1 MKDKIFGILQRVG
14 RSFMLPIAILPVAG
28 LLLGIGGS
36 FTNETMLETYG
47 LLGVMGPGTVLNQ
60 ILQVMNA
67 AGNIIFT
74 NLPIIFAMGVAIG
87 MAKKEKA
94 VAALAAV
101 IAFFIMHASIGA
113 LINIKGGADTMLSG
127 SVTDVCGITSLQM
140 GVFGGIIVGL
150 GVAALHNRFYKI
162 ELPQVLSFFGGT
174 RFVPIISGIVF
185 VGVGILMFFVWPVI
199 QSGIYALGD
208 LVLKS
213 GYAGTWV
220 YGFLERLLLP
230 FGLHHVFYL
239 PFWQTG
245 VGGTL
250 EVGGKLIEGAQNIF
264 FAQLSDPNVDHF
276 AVSATRF
283 MSGKFPLMIFGLPG
297 AALAMYRTAKPEK
310 RKAVGGL
317 LLSAALTSMLTGIT
331 EPLEFTFLF
340 VAPLLYGIHCVF
352 AGLAYMLM
360 HICNVGVGMTFSA
373 DLSICSC
380 SVSCRATRKQAGYG

>member
-87 MAKKEKA
+87 MAKKEKE

-264 FAQLSDPNVDHF
+264 FAQLSDPTVKHF

-297 AALAMYRTAKPEK
+297 AALAMYRTAKPGK

-340 VAPLLYGIHCVF
+340 VAPLLYGIW
-352 AGLAYMLM
+352 L
-360 HICNVGVGMTFSA
+360 IC
-373 DLSICSC
+373 
-380 SVSCRATRKQAGYG
+380 